1 MHLHPTTFAALQ
13 RRVAGCFDFAITL
26 HTPYKL
32 CDYKPAYGEIFA
44 PELSG
49 YDFWG
54 YGDMDLVFGDLRA
67 YFTEDK
73 LQKYDK
79 FYAFGHLSLYR
90 NTPENNA
97 VYRQPVGMDYRKAFT
112 TREIAVFDEIN
123 GISAKYK
130 ALGLPFYDR
139 QDYADITKASDRLAI
154 TDVGITA
161 DNQLHPNYTEQIF
174 YCDHGRVFRDAYYNG
189 QWLTD
194 EFVYIHISSRR
205 LPLHIDPAADTYFI
219 GKTGYEPKTGV
230 TTRADIALYNALDPA
245 ADEKQRRHRQR
256 LDLRRKNQKRFYPYK
271 GTHLQMNIL
280 HLQLSGGPGGIVSL
294 CRDINKHSAHHNFF
308 YFLFEGGSIADEIAA
323 QGGTVQVA
331 TGAKNHPLKAATDL
345 VRYCKEQQID
355 VVVDHS
361 GSPYTRFVHIYA
373 ARRLKKVRFLLY
385 LHSTPIT
392 AQTKGS
398 KNGSMP
404 GCCAAPPG
412 ILRGS

>member
-1 MHLHPTTFAALQ
+1 MRHREQDIGIFIDLFPLDKFYDNPVRRNLLILHSKWLNSLLASASDQVNLSRKGSLRRLAKDTLRTLQKPLAKAIGISRLTRRIDALGRHTAKADCHLVGDLVWCNGGRDFYPAEHFAAGVPGTFEGRTIQNPIGYHSYLQKLYGDYMQLRRRISGSCMALPAGIWMKQEKPNDQNCRYPLLFWQAAGELSPVCGKLSAQCYHRFLLFTDDTPTHLPENMHLHPTTFAALQ

-54 YGDMDLVFGDLRA
+54 YGDMDLIFGDLRA

-73 LQKYDK
+73 LRKYDK

-174 YCDHGRVFRDAYYNG
+174 TATAVGSFET
-189 QWLTD
+189 LT
-194 EFVYIHISSRR
+194 
-205 LPLHIDPAADTYFI
+205 ATA
-219 GKTGYEPKTGV
+219 
-230 TTRADIALYNALDPA
+230 
-245 ADEKQRRHRQR
+245 
-256 LDLRRKNQKRFYPYK
+256 
-271 GTHLQMNIL
+271 
-280 HLQLSGGPGGIVSL
+280 SG
-294 CRDINKHSAHHNFF
+294 
-308 YFLFEGGSIADEIAA
+308 
-323 QGGTVQVA
+323 
-331 TGAKNHPLKAATDL
+331 
-345 VRYCKEQQID
+345 
-355 VVVDHS
+355 
-361 GSPYTRFVHIYA
+361 
-373 ARRLKKVRFLLY
+373 
-385 LHSTPIT
+385 
-392 AQTKGS
+392 
-398 KNGSMP
+398 
-404 GCCAAPPG
+404 
-412 ILRGS
+412 

>member
-1 MHLHPTTFAALQ
+1 MTKIAVILCYFGKLPENFSLFAESCRRNATIDFLLFTDDTPTHLPENMHLHPTTFAALQ

-54 YGDMDLVFGDLRA
+54 YGDMDLVFGDLRT

-73 LQKYDK
+73 LRKYDK

-97 VYRQPVGMDYRKAFT
+97 VYRQPVGMDYHKAFT

-161 DNQLHPNYTEQIF
+161 DNQLHPNYSEQIF
-174 YCDHGRVFRDAYYNG
+174 TATAVGSFET
-189 QWLTD
+189 LT
-194 EFVYIHISSRR
+194 
-205 LPLHIDPAADTYFI
+205 A
-219 GKTGYEPKTGV
+219 
-230 TTRADIALYNALDPA
+230 TT
-245 ADEKQRRHRQR
+245 
-256 LDLRRKNQKRFYPYK
+256 
-271 GTHLQMNIL
+271 
-280 HLQLSGGPGGIVSL
+280 SG
-294 CRDINKHSAHHNFF
+294 
-308 YFLFEGGSIADEIAA
+308 
-323 QGGTVQVA
+323 
-331 TGAKNHPLKAATDL
+331 
-345 VRYCKEQQID
+345 
-355 VVVDHS
+355 
-361 GSPYTRFVHIYA
+361 
-373 ARRLKKVRFLLY
+373 
-385 LHSTPIT
+385 
-392 AQTKGS
+392 
-398 KNGSMP
+398 
-404 GCCAAPPG
+404 
-412 ILRGS
+412 

>member
-1 MHLHPTTFAALQ
+1 MTKIAVILCYFGKLPENFSLFAESCRRNATIDFLLFTDDTPTHLPENMHLHPTTFAALQ
-13 RRVAGCFDFAITL
+13 SRVAGCFDFAITL

-73 LQKYDK
+73 LRKYDK

-161 DNQLHPNYTEQIF
+161 DNQLHPNYSEQIF
-174 YCDHGRVFRDAYYNG
+174 YCDRGRVFRDAYCNG
-189 QWLTD
+189 RWLTD
-194 EFVYIHISSRR
+194 EFVYIHICRCILTRR
-205 LPLHIDPAADTYFI
+205 QTPILSAKPAMN
-219 GKTGYEPKTGV
+219 
-230 TTRADIALYNALDPA
+230 R
-245 ADEKQRRHRQR
+245 KQ
-256 LDLRRKNQKRFYPYK
+256 
-271 GTHLQMNIL
+271 
-280 HLQLSGGPGGIVSL
+280 
-294 CRDINKHSAHHNFF
+294 
-308 YFLFEGGSIADEIAA
+308 
-323 QGGTVQVA
+323 
-331 TGAKNHPLKAATDL
+331 
-345 VRYCKEQQID
+345 
-355 VVVDHS
+355 
-361 GSPYTRFVHIYA
+361 GSPPGQTLPATTLWTR
-373 ARRLKKVRFLLY
+373 RR
-385 LHSTPIT
+385 
-392 AQTKGS
+392 TKSSAVCGNEWIFAERCKRRTS
-398 KNGSMP
+398 
-404 GCCAAPPG
+404 A
-412 ILRGS
+412 

>member
-1 MHLHPTTFAALQ
+1 MTKIAVILCYFGKLPENFSLFAESCRRNATIDFLLFTDDTPTHLPENMHLHPTTFAALQ

-73 LQKYDK
+73 LRKYDK

-154 TDVGITA
+154 TDVGKI
-161 DNQLHPNYTEQIF
+161 
-174 YCDHGRVFRDAYYNG
+174 GR
-189 QWLTD
+189 
-194 EFVYIHISSRR
+194 
-205 LPLHIDPAADTYFI
+205 
-219 GKTGYEPKTGV
+219 
-230 TTRADIALYNALDPA
+230 
-245 ADEKQRRHRQR
+245 
-256 LDLRRKNQKRFYPYK
+256 
-271 GTHLQMNIL
+271 
-280 HLQLSGGPGGIVSL
+280 
-294 CRDINKHSAHHNFF
+294 AH
-308 YFLFEGGSIADEIAA
+308 
-323 QGGTVQVA
+323 V
-331 TGAKNHPLKAATDL
+331 
-345 VRYCKEQQID
+345 
-355 VVVDHS
+355 
-361 GSPYTRFVHIYA
+361 
-373 ARRLKKVRFLLY
+373 
-385 LHSTPIT
+385 
-392 AQTKGS
+392 
-398 KNGSMP
+398 
-404 GCCAAPPG
+404 
-412 ILRGS
+412 

>member
-1 MHLHPTTFAALQ
+1 MTKIAVILCYFGKLPENFSLFAESCRRNATIDFLLFTDDTPTHLPENMHLHPTTFAALQ

-73 LQKYDK
+73 LRKYDK

-174 YCDHGRVFRDAYYNG
+174 YCDRGRVFRDAYCNG

-219 GKTGYEPKTGV
+219 GKTGYEPKTGA
-230 TTRADIALYNALDPA
+230 TTRADIARYNALDPA
-245 ADEKQRRHRQR
+245 ADKSSAAI
-256 LDLRRKNQKRFYPYK
+256 
-271 GTHLQMNIL
+271 G
-280 HLQLSGGPGGIVSL
+280 SGWI
-294 CRDINKHSAHHNFF
+294 C
-308 YFLFEGGSIADEIAA
+308 AA
-323 QGGTVQVA
+323 
-331 TGAKNHPLKAATDL
+331 K
-345 VRYCKEQQID
+345 
-355 VVVDHS
+355 S
-361 GSPYTRFVHIYA
+361 
-373 ARRLKKVRFLLY
+373 KKVL
-385 LHSTPIT
+385 SV
-392 AQTKGS
+392 
-398 KNGSMP
+398 
-404 GCCAAPPG
+404 
-412 ILRGS
+412 